1 MQLRSRRRKAELRDF
16 AGKCSFGG
24 VLFLF
29 FPQKKNLW
37 VTLVQYPGDS
47 KCPFHPLVGG
57 HVFTP
62 WKGHVFTIPKRSRLE
77 SPGRSYAIQ
86 NVPAA
91 NQVWFA
97 KCLILFSHSFTAPA
111 VKKYFP
117 EGDSI
122 LGHPV
127 GSDNCQKEPR
137 NNKKD
142 HQKHIK
148 MNPPF
153 TVESKW
159 KNVSA
164 GKLPTKK
171 SDFEVGKPLGSLEIL
186 GGSW

>member
-1 MQLRSRRRKAELRDF
+1 MWPILKSAVGPFSQITWEKQIQ
-16 AGKCSFGG
+16 KI
-24 VLFLF
+24 
-29 FPQKKNLW
+29 KKNKKKRSKKK
-37 VTLVQYPGDS
+37 TLPTRWFKV
-47 KCPFHPLVGG
+47 PFSSPIVGG